1 MMTLNNFEKDLIL
14 LIQNNLSNPILDRF
28 FFFVTDLHKTP
39 IFIFTL
45 IMPLI
50 AFWLWKERKVGLVRV
65 MNLIFLLLI
74 NDFICG
80 KIIKKIVSRPRPFN
94 LFSEIVQK
102 SPASGYS
109 FVSNHAANMF
119 VLYFFLSHFYPKL
132 KYYMLTLFII
142 VSFSRVYNGV
152 HFLTDVVAGA
162 SIGYIISWV
171 YIKWLMPKLVSR
183 SSI

>member
-1 MMTLNNFEKDLIL
+1 MMTLNKFEKDLIL
-14 LIQNNLSNPILDRF
+14 LIQNNLSNSVLDRF
-28 FFFVTDLHKTP
+28 FFIVTDLHKDP
-39 IFIFTL
+39 IFIFSL
-45 IMPLI
+45 ILPLI
-50 AFWLWKERKVGLVRV
+50 GFWLWKERRVALVRL

-80 KIIKKIVSRPRPFN
+80 KIIKKIVMRPRPFN

-119 VLYFFLSHFYPKL
+119 VLYFFLSYFYPKL
-132 KYYMLTLFII
+132 KYYMLTLFLI

-152 HFLTDVVAGA
+152 HFFTDVLAGA
-162 SIGYIISWV
+162 GIGYIISWV
-171 YIKWLMPKLVSR
+171 YIKWLMPKIMSR
-183 SSI
+183 SAT